1 MKNDKIKQLL
11 SEEQYE
17 EVIKETE
24 KSFDIESFKIRIVAL
39 MNLDRFD
46 EVLKILE
53 AQRDFFKKED
63 IIFLVQT
70 HIFVLCYLHRYDDA
84 YAESKIYQD
93 MPYISQEVEELLN
106 GLDDF
111 IRTEERNF
119 YQRKEIEDVGLEK
132 SLKSEKPDTVFQA
145 INVLHSKSKEE
156 ALQYLPQLKNIIADY
171 PIKSIRTIAL
181 FFLFDLGVDEI
192 LLFADSSGKIIQID
206 GKNPPKPFGDGKYNL
221 VLDLAAGLVDDFSAV
236 SIIESLLANY
246 DIESFPYILEYDTK
260 TIFVAAYSMALD
272 YLGRSDEYSLDNLCD
287 EHDVDERDVRA
298 CIEELTVDL
307 SFIPQ

>member
-221 VLDLAAGLVDDFSAV
+221 VLDLATELVDDFSAV